1 MDDPMTAFWAD
12 VPREIFCP
20 FVSKSAL
27 RCDSTSSSPRNNRC
41 SCGDDVR
48 DLTALQQV
56 AVSDRRES

>member
-1 MDDPMTAFWAD
+1 MDGQPIAFWPD

-41 SCGDDVR
+41 SRGDDVR

-56 AVSDRRES
+56 AVSDRREA